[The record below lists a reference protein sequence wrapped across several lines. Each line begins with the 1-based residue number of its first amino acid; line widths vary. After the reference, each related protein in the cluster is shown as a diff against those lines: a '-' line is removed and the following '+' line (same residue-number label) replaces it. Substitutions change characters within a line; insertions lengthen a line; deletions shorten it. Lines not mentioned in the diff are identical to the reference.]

1 MEERTDK
8 RAKRSMLI
16 ITVIVSILAVMFVLV
31 IIYGWVNMGLYDE
44 QMSLDN
50 AAIDEETGA
59 FAVTWSDFKLIY
71 VRVYDVNGDK
81 LFYLT
86 FRITDTGGGTTYLYF
101 KDGFLHTQFVRN
113 NVENVYD
120 MNGVLKDT
128 FICDSDSIVDW
139 WGQFKQTFEKDNSL
153 QTATINGTTYQ
164 YKRTR
169 IFSSVKGVQKIFLI
183 KNETIGE
190 KIVWDS
196 KWLK

>member
-16 ITVIVSILAVMFVLV
+16 ITVIVSILAVMFVLAV
-31 IIYGWVNMGLYDE
+31 IYGVVNMRLYDE
-44 QMSLDN
+44 QISLDN

-86 FRITDTGGGTTYLYF
+86 FRITEAGGGTTELYF

-128 FICDSDSIVDW
+128 FICDSDSLVGW
-139 WGQFKQTFEKDNSL
+139 WPQFKQTFEKDNSL

-164 YKRTR
+164 YQRTR
-169 IFSSVKGVQKIFLI
+169 LFSSIKGVQKIFLI